1 MLLVQPFKKKRG
13 KKEKKRKK
21 ENYEME
27 SFTGTGKNA
36 KKMGSHP
43 NTKLAERFKDKSS
56 KIIRIYN
63 KQLKDTQNNLD
74 VKYNIKNSNCKGRRV
89 QTQGI

>member
-1 MLLVQPFKKKRG
+1 M
-13 KKEKKRKK
+13 EK
-21 ENYEME
+21 
-27 SFTGTGKNA
+27 FTGKGKYA
-36 KKMGSHP
+36 IKVGSHP